1 MMAKHRSLN
10 PFDGRSEFAPG
21 FSISEVNA
29 ASPHQLRKGDVEALK
44 AFLALFAK
52 DCGLY
57 LQNEFAPCD

>member
-1 MMAKHRSLN
+1 MMAKHRLLN

-21 FSISEVNA
+21 FSISEVSA

-52 DCGLY
+52 DCGL
-57 LQNEFAPCD
+57 